1 MPDTKAIWSVRDFH
15 HASLR
20 PKSRHW
26 RGMSG
31 GSCEGVA
38 ASAGFSL
45 LELLIVLGVA
55 LVISA
60 FAIPTM
66 VTTLDDFKLRGA
78 MGSASGISQR
88 CRTVAIKKD
97 LSQRL
102 HFSTVGNRVVL
113 FVTDGT
119 DAAAA
124 PLPAD
129 KQLSAQV
136 WLPNQLSIPGAPAG
150 AGAPTLLTGTIM
162 WGTVLV
168 PNVNVDPYFNSRGLP
183 CLPDPITGVCN
194 PTTGFVHYFRYDNA
208 GRTRWTAT
216 SISPAGRIQ
225 SWFWNGVSWGN

>member
-1 MPDTKAIWSVRDFH
+1 MPESKAIWSVRGCH

-20 PKSRHW
+20 PKSRHR

-31 GSCEGVA
+31 GSREAVA
-38 ASAGFSL
+38 
-45 LELLIVLGVA
+45 
-55 LVISA
+55 
-60 FAIPTM
+60 
-66 VTTLDDFKLRGA
+66 
-78 MGSASGISQR
+78 
-88 CRTVAIKKD
+88 
-97 LSQRL
+97 
-102 HFSTVGNRVVL
+102 
-113 FVTDGT
+113 
-119 DAAAA
+119 AAAA

-129 KQLSAQV
+129 KQLSAQA

-150 AGAPTLLTGTIM
+150 VGAPTLLTGTIM

-194 PTTGFVHYFRYDNA
+194 PTTGFVYYFRYDSS

-225 SWFWNGVSWGN
+225 SWDWNGASWGN

>member
-1 MPDTKAIWSVRDFH
+1 MPENTAIWSVPAFH
-15 HASLR
+15 HARLR
-20 PKSRHW
+20 PKRRYG
-26 RGMSG
+26 RGMS
-31 GSCEGVA
+31 EGLA
-38 ASAGFSL
+38 ASSGFSL
-45 LELLIVLGVA
+45 LELLIVLGIA

-66 VTTLDDFKLRGA
+66 VTTLDAFKIRGA
-78 MGSASGISQR
+78 MGSAAGISQR
-88 CRTVAIKKD
+88 CRTIAIKKD

-102 HFSTVGNRVVL
+102 HFATVGNRVVL

-119 DAAAA
+119 DAAVA
-124 PLPAD
+124 PLTTD
-129 KQLSAQV
+129 KLLSAQV
-136 WLPNQLSIPGAPAG
+136 WVPNQFSIPGPPAG
-150 AGAPTLLTGTIM
+150 PGAPTLLTGTIM

-194 PTTGFVHYFRYDNA
+194 PTTGFVYYFRYTSA
-208 GRTRWTAT
+208 GRNKWAAT

>member
-1 MPDTKAIWSVRDFH
+1 MPENRAIWSVRGFH
-15 HASLR
+15 HAWLR
-20 PKSRHW
+20 PKMSHR
-26 RGMSG
+26 RGMSAG
-31 GSCEGVA
+31 TCEGLA

-78 MGSASGISQR
+78 MGIASGISQR

-129 KQLSAQV
+129 KQLSAQA

-150 AGAPTLLTGTIM
+150 VGAPTLLTGTSM

-168 PNVNVDPYFNSRGLP
+168 RDVNVDPYFNSRGLP

-194 PTTGFVHYFRYDNA
+194 PTTGFVYYFRYA
-208 GRTRWTAT
+208 
-216 SISPAGRIQ
+216 II
-225 SWFWNGVSWGN
+225 